1 MGASMKRLLLIG
13 LLALGGCATVE
24 WVFSGPAPKAFTA
37 PDGRA
42 GYMLR
47 CQSMPECYNDARAA
61 CKGNYDVLAQN
72 ERTYLI
78 PADEVSSARTGV
90 ARTMNVA
97 CKA

>member
-1 MGASMKRLLLIG
+1 MRIMLVG
-13 LLALGGCATVE
+13 LLALGGCSTIE
-24 WVFSGPAPKAFTA
+24 WVFSGPAPEPFTA

-42 GYMLR
+42 GFMLR

-61 CKGNYDVLAQN
+61 CKGNYDVLTQN

-78 PADEVSSARTGV
+78 PADPIGGFSEGTGV